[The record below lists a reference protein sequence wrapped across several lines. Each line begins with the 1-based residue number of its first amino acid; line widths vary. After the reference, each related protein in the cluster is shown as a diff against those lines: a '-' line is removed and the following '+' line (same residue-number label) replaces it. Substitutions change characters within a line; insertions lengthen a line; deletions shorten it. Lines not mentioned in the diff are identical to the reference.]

1 MAETGWNENMIDRV
15 KIKKQNRTLPGPLF
29 LALSLLLIFMWGC
42 GSPGQYI
49 RPDVDIRSI
58 RKIAV
63 LPLETLTT
71 DEYAGEKIRGM
82 VISELLTRGVDVIE
96 PGEVT
101 RVLRELKI
109 RSLGGITIEDIRKIG
124 ERLNVKAV
132 MMGSVGAF
140 GISRGITTSYPEVSI
155 HLMMLDTSTGNI
167 IWSAWNTAGGPGFWT
182 RHFGT
187 EGLTLSETAG
197 KVVKETIDALF

>member
-1 MAETGWNENMIDRV
+1 MIDRV
-15 KIKKQNRTLPGPLF
+15 KRKKQNRMLPGPL
-29 LALSLLLIFMWGC
+29 LPALSLLLIFMWGC
-42 GSPGQYI
+42 GSPRQYI

-124 ERLNVKAV
+124 KRLNVKAV

-140 GISRGITTSYPEVSI
+140 GISRGITASYPEVSI
-155 HLMMLDTSTGNI
+155 QLMMLNTSTGNI

-187 EGLTLSETAG
+187 EGITLSETAG